1 MDRDFV
7 NLINLYI
14 LHRNICIHLISQ
26 NSITMSSA
34 ENQAKNVEEPTT
46 AGDGKQ
52 EFENENNGEEEDD
65 VKREDGEDEVDHNGY
80 TKSDF
85 LKIPIT
91 VSATKTEVLNLLFTL
106 DISSG

>member
-1 MDRDFV
+1 
-7 NLINLYI
+7 
-14 LHRNICIHLISQ
+14 
-26 NSITMSSA
+26 MSST
-34 ENQAKNVEEPTT
+34 KNVEEP
-46 AGDGKQ
+46 ASARDGKQ

-91 VSATKTEVLNLLFTL
+91 VSAPKTEVLN
-106 DISSG
+106 